1 MKKVVEFKSSMNE
14 KVVEFKNSMNNKGA
28 SEKVVK
34 LNDDKQ
40 YCTFIYYIR
49 LTSYQM
55 YIKKLYTVIFS
66 IL

>member
-1 MKKVVEFKSSMNE
+1 MKKLWNL
-14 KVVEFKNSMNNKGA
+14 NSMNNKGA

>member
-1 MKKVVEFKSSMNE
+1 MEFKSSMNE

-49 LTSYQM
+49 LTLKCTLKYCIQ
-55 YIKKLYTVIFS
+55 
-66 IL
+66 

>member
-1 MKKVVEFKSSMNE
+1 M
-14 KVVEFKNSMNNKGA
+14 EFKNSMNNKGA